1 MVKRH
6 TFRLFEAIFYPS
18 VSILAFLVLWYMG
31 VVNSELSIVMPE
43 PWTVIREFFKSFI
56 VPVGKHTMPIHILY
70 SLMRV
75 MPAYIVGSVAGI
87 TLGIL
92 MGWYPKVNDILR
104 PIYEVMRPIPPIAWI
119 PISIVWFGIGEG
131 SKWFLIFLAA
141 FVPITLNAYA
151 GVTTVDPTL
160 IKCSKMLGASDGQVF
175 STVVLPYSVPNIF
188 AGLQVG
194 LSASWAT
201 VVAAEMI
208 RSTEGV
214 GWIIISSMDTN
225 NVVQSLVGIVG
236 IGVVGFILAIIMRK
250 MEDILC
256 IWNRREV

>member
-1 MVKRH
+1 MGEKRAGKI
-6 TFRLFEAIFYPS
+6 FEAIFYPV
-18 VSILAFLVLWYMG
+18 VSILAFLILWYLG
-31 VVNSELSIVMPE
+31 VRDSRLSVVMPGPWSVILEFVNSFV
-43 PWTVIREFFKSFI
+43 
-56 VPVGKHTMPIHILY
+56 VPIGRYTMPVHVLY

-75 MPAYIVGSVAGI
+75 IPAYIVGSIVGI
-87 TLGIL
+87 VLGIL
-92 MGWYPKVNDILR
+92 MGWYPKVNDVFR
-104 PIYEVMRPIPPIAWI
+104 PLYELIRPIPPIAWI

-131 SKWFLIFLAA
+131 SKWFLIFMAA

-151 GVTTVDPTL
+151 GATTVDTTL
-160 IKCSKMLGASDGQVF
+160 IKCSKMLGASDRKVF
-175 STVVLPYSVPNIF
+175 STVVLPYSVPHIF

-236 IGVVGFILAIIMRK
+236 IGVVGFFLAIIMRR
-250 MEDILC
+250 MEDVLC
-256 IWNRREV
+256 RWNRIDV

>member
-1 MVKRH
+1 MIKNKTGRI
-6 TFRLFEAIFYPS
+6 FEIIFYPL
-18 VSILAFLVLWYMG
+18 VSILIFLIIWDVG
-31 VVNSELSIVMPE
+31 VKNSELSVVMPG
-43 PWTVIREFFKSFI
+43 PWEVVSKFIQSFA
-56 VPVGKHTMPIHILY
+56 VPIGKYTMVYHILY

-75 MPAYIVGSVAGI
+75 VPAYIVGSLAGI
-87 TLGIL
+87 ILGIL
-92 MGWYPKVNDILR
+92 MGWYPVINRILR
-104 PIYEVMRPIPPIAWI
+104 PLYELIRPIPPIAWI

-151 GVTTVDPTL
+151 GATTVDETL

-175 STVVLPYSVPNIF
+175 KTVVLPYSVPHIF
-188 AGLQVG
+188 TGLQVG
-194 LSASWAT
+194 LSTSWAT

-225 NVVQSLVGIVG
+225 NVVQSLVGIMG
-236 IGVVGFILAIIMRK
+236 IGVVGFILAIVMRK
-250 MEDILC
+250 IEEVLC
-256 IWNRREV
+256 RWNRIET